1 MSQQPISLSPDL
13 QRLRADGYD
22 IRIEAGY
29 LVLKD
34 VPYLNAQREV
44 RRGMLV
50 AKLDLNGDVT
60 VQPSDHVTYFTG
72 EQPCDRNGTPHP
84 HIIGTNTQ
92 AFSERLTVNYQFSSK
107 P

>member
-13 QRLRADGYD
+13 QRLREDGYD
-22 IRIEAGY
+22 ISIEAGY

-34 VPYLNAQREV
+34 VPYLNPQREV

-60 VQPSDHVTYFTG
+60 VRPSDHVAYFTG
-72 EQPCDRNGTPHP
+72 EQPCERTGAPHR
-84 HIIGTNTQ
+84 HIISTNTQ
-92 AFSERLTVNYQFSSK
+92 AFSDRLTVN
-107 P
+107 